1 MRALS
6 KSKILA
12 FRQCPRRVWLEVHR
26 PELKADSAAT
36 EAIYTAGNRVG
47 ELARALYDANG
58 DGTLIDRD
66 MLGFPGVFDATA
78 EALQRRRP
86 VFEAAFT
93 TGDAL
98 SLADVLLPVGKR
110 DWRMV
115 EVKST
120 TSVKDVH
127 VEDAAVQAH
136 IASRAGIRL
145 ARMSLAHIDRSW
157 VYPGGGDYAGLLV
170 EADLT
175 AETRPL
181 AREVQGWIDEAQ
193 RVVSGRE
200 APRVRTGPQCSSPYD
215 CGFHAHC
222 ESLEPVVET
231 PIQWLPHLRAQ
242 PWIDRGVR
250 DMRDLPEAPLSEV
263 QRRVRACTLDDM
275 VYFDRDAAA
284 ADLAAHPLPGYFLD
298 FETIQFAV
306 PIWAGTRPYQQIPF
320 QYSVH
325 RLGRRGK
332 LEHAAFLDL
341 SGNDPS
347 RAFAKQL
354 IRDCGSAG
362 PVFVYNAAFEKSR
375 LVELAQRYADLARGL
390 NAIRDRV
397 VDLLPIARER
407 FYHPRQKGSW
417 SIKAVLPVIAPDLS
431 YADLDGVHDGG
442 EAQEKFLL
450 AIDPQTEA
458 RQRDTI
464 REQLLAYCRLD
475 TYAMVRL
482 WQVFAGR
489 TGWSL

>member
-12 FRQCPRRVWLEVHR
+12 YRQCPRRVWLEVHR
-26 PELKADSAAT
+26 PELKLDSQAT
-36 EAIYTAGNRVG
+36 QAVYEVGTGVG
-47 ELARALYDANG
+47 ELARTLYDRQC
-58 DGTLIDRD
+58 DGTLIDLD
-66 MLGFPGVFDATA
+66 SLGFPGVFDATA

-127 VEDAAVQAH
+127 LEDAAVQAH
-136 IASRAGIRL
+136 VASRAGIRL
-145 ARMSLAHIDRSW
+145 SGISLAHIDSSW

-170 EADLT
+170 ESDLT
-175 AETRPL
+175 DQTREL
-181 AREVQGWIDEAQ
+181 VREVQGWIDDAQ
-193 RVVSGRE
+193 RIVAARQ
-200 APRVRTGPQCSSPYD
+200 APKVQTGPQCSNPYD

-222 ESLEPVVET
+222 SSLEPVVEK
-231 PIQWLPHLRAQ
+231 PIQWLPRLQAQ
-242 PWIDRGVR
+242 TWIERGVR
-250 DMRDLPEAPLSEV
+250 DMRDVPVDALNDV
-263 QRRVRACTLDDM
+263 QRRVRECTLDDM
-275 VYFDRDAAA
+275 VYFDREGAR
-284 ADLAAHPLPGYFLD
+284 ADLAAHALPGYFLD

-320 QYSVH
+320 QYSLH

-332 LEHAAFLDL
+332 LEQAEFLDL
-341 SGNDPS
+341 TGKDPS
-347 RAFAKQL
+347 RPFAEQL
-354 IRDCGSAG
+354 IGDCGAAG
-362 PVFVYNAAFEKSR
+362 PVFVYNAAFEKTR
-375 LVELAQRYADLARGL
+375 LAELATRFPDLAPAL

-407 FYHPRQKGSW
+407 FYHPSQQGSW
-417 SIKAVLPVIAPDLS
+417 SIKAVLPAIAPDLS
-431 YADLDGVHDGG
+431 YQALDGVHDGG
-442 EAQEKFLL
+442 EAQAQFLL
-450 AIDPQTEA
+450 AIDPQTA
-458 RQRDTI
+458 AQQRDI
-464 REQLLAYCRLD
+464 LRAQLLAYCHLD

-489 TGWSL
+489 TDWSL